1 MVATAH
7 IRGGGD
13 LGEPWYQAAKFLSK
27 KRTFLDFIA
36 VADKLAE
43 ERFTTP
49 GNVAIIGGSAGGMLV
64 GACLNLRPSLFKAIV
79 AHVPFV
85 TVLDT
90 MLDGDLPLT
99 PGEFKVSSFPTR
111 RPPALVA
118 SPDPLAHS
126 PTQVSPRPGCT
137 GVGQSEG

>member
-1 MVATAH
+1 MSPALPIADLGFVVATAH

-43 ERFTTP
+43 DNFTSA
-49 GNVAIIGGSAGGMLV
+49 GNVAIVGGSAGGMLV
-64 GACLNLRPSLFKAIV
+64 GACLNMRPALFKAIV

-99 PGEFKVSSFPTR
+99 PGEFKEWGN
-111 RPPALVA
+111 
-118 SPDPLAHS
+118 
-126 PTQVSPRPGCT
+126 PREEHYFECAT
-137 GVGQSEG
+137 